1 MSEII
6 REYKECTVVNG
17 EIWNIG
23 PWDYQYRTIQIG
35 TGEDGTPITEEVA
48 TYPFPENGVI
58 EHRWF
63 RYSEERGWYEEGTE
77 PILNTNDQLN
87 RNLTELFAML
97 IKKNVIEIEE
107 VPAYTEYDFKSAVQS
122 KLSES
127 DA

>member
-1 MSEII
+1 MSEQI

-23 PWDYQYRTIQIG
+23 PWDYQFRAIQTG
-35 TGEDGTPITEEVA
+35 TDNEGNPIIEEVPMN
-48 TYPFPENGVI
+48 PFPENGVI

-63 RYSEERGWYEEGTE
+63 RYTEERGWYEEGTE

-87 RNLTELFAML
+87 RNLTELFVLL
-97 IKKNVIEIEE
+97 IKKNVIEIDK
-107 VPAYTEYDFKSAVQS
+107 VPVYAEFDFKSAVQS